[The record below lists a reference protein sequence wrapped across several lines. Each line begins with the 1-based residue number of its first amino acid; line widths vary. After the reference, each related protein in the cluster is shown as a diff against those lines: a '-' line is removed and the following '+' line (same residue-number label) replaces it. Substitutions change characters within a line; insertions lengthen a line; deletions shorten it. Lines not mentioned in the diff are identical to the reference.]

1 MGKKKEKKVDP
12 QLLEKLNKIIVDS
25 TDEAFHIKV
34 ASDDCSSHIA
44 CYADRKEDGKTSW
57 KKLLPSSV
65 DGWRVLTID
74 VPHGYVETFFK

>member
-1 MGKKKEKKVDP
+1 MGKRKEKVIDP
-12 QLLEKLNKIIVDS
+12 ALLEKIKSVVVEN
-25 TDEAFHIKV
+25 TDEAFHIKM

-44 CYADRKEDGKTSW
+44 CYANRKEDGQSSW
-57 KKLLPSSV
+57 KNLLPNSI